1 MCNYVY
7 LNLINIYSEEF
18 FNLYTLNMMIRNRL
32 IMNIVHNIDIII

>member
-7 LNLINIYSEEF
+7 LNLINVYSEEF

-32 IMNIVHNIDIII
+32 IMNIVHNIDIIV

>member
-7 LNLINIYSEEF
+7 LNLINVYSEEF

-32 IMNIVHNIDIII
+32 IMNIVHNIDII

>member
-1 MCNYVY
+1 MYNYVY
-7 LNLINIYSEEF
+7 LNLINVYSEKF

>member
-1 MCNYVY
+1 MCNYIY

-18 FNLYTLNMMIRNRL
+18 FNLYTLNMTIRNRL

>member
-7 LNLINIYSEEF
+7 LNLINIYSEEY

>member
-7 LNLINIYSEEF
+7 LNLINVYSEEF

>member
-1 MCNYVY
+1 MCNYIY
-7 LNLINIYSEEF
+7 LNLINVYSEEF